1 MSYGV
6 DAGSS
11 QVGYVAAPMPERCVI
26 VVDEAL
32 PAGLAANAA
41 AVLAVTL
48 GAREPELVGD
58 DIVDGDDRVHAGL
71 FRAGLPILKAA
82 RTELRRLRDRA
93 ADAGLGVVDLPA
105 FGQQT
110 NDYEEFRS
118 AVARTAAA
126 DLEYLGLIV
135 YGERR
140 PVGRLTGSLALLR

>member
-1 MSYGV
+1 
-6 DAGSS
+6 
-11 QVGYVAAPMPERCVI
+11 MPERCVI
-26 VVDEAL
+26 VVDAAL

-48 GAREPELVGD
+48 GAREPGVVGD
-58 DIVDGDDRVHAGL
+58 DIVDGDDRIHAGL
-71 FRAGLPILKAA
+71 FRNGLPILKAA
-82 RTELRRLRDRA
+82 RADLTELRERA

-126 DLEYLGLIV
+126 DLEYLGLAV

-140 PVGRLTGSLALLR
+140 PVGRLTGNLSLLR

>member
-1 MSYGV
+1 
-6 DAGSS
+6 
-11 QVGYVAAPMPERCVI
+11 MPERCVI
-26 VVDEAL
+26 VLDEAL

-48 GAREPELVGD
+48 GAREPGVVGD
-58 DIVDGDDRVHAGL
+58 DLVDGDERIHAGL

-82 RTELRRLRDRA
+82 RADLRRLRDRA

-126 DLEYLGLIV
+126 DLEYLGLAV

-140 PVGRLTGSLALLR
+140 PVGRLTGNLSLLR